1 MGEIFHY
8 GFWFPYFF
16 RVCGF
21 PSFIFIKLPIILAFA
36 TCFNTLNITIFS
48 SCLARFHLVGII
60 FTCAK
65 IPQEWKPAIT
75 VKVLPAMETILYG
88 DNLSNVLATITTEC

>member
-1 MGEIFHY
+1 MASILRSKIIQKPYQLFHYYFLLEKAPGSTVSDLNFDTNIQTSLRKLKHHHWTVGEIFHY

-36 TCFNTLNITIFS
+36 TCF
-48 SCLARFHLVGII
+48 
-60 FTCAK
+60 
-65 IPQEWKPAIT
+65 
-75 VKVLPAMETILYG
+75 
-88 DNLSNVLATITTEC
+88 